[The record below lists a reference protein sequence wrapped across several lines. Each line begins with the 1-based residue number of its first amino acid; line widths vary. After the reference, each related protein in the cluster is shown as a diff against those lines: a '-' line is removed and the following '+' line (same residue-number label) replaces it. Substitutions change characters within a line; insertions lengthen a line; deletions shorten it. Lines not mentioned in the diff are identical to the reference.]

1 MINSKTININLNQ
14 IKTKKTKMI
23 THKVHREGN
32 SVRDKMKKIILKN
45 LQKDIFQIIKIRILL
60 IKWDRNLLPKCRR
73 NCQKLI

>member
-60 IKWDRNLLPKCRR
+60 IKWDRNLLPKFII

>member
-45 LQKDIFQIIKIRILL
+45 LQKDIIKIIKIRILVR
-60 IKWDRNLLPKCRR
+60 KWDKNLLPKCRR

>member
-45 LQKDIFQIIKIRILL
+45 LQKDIFQIIKIRILP